1 MTAFVLIPIWVVQTD
16 KLEFDRERD
25 CMKRAVIGG
34 FLSLIGS
41 IWALAIGFIAGNNLV
56 TSWDTELGRFWSTVI
71 DMNLMVLFVF
81 SVVLIVLGIVLMMVE
96 LFRKEK

>member
-41 IWALAIGFIAGNNLV
+41 IWALAIGLSQATILLPLGTLNLED
-56 TSWDTELGRFWSTVI
+56 SGQL
-71 DMNLMVLFVF
+71 
-81 SVVLIVLGIVLMMVE
+81 
-96 LFRKEK
+96 

>member
-1 MTAFVLIPIWVVQTD
+1 
-16 KLEFDRERD
+16 
-25 CMKRAVIGG
+25 MKDMSMIKQKIQILLLT
-34 FLSLIGS
+34 FLSFGTGASVLRYFWKNDAS